1 MWSTALVTGASSG
14 IGEALARL
22 LAQRRRDLVLV
33 ARRRQRLEALAAELR
48 SRHGV
53 DVELLV
59 ADLTVPEQLAEVE
72 ARVADVDRPVDL
84 LVNNAGFGDGGRFWE
99 LDRDRQAALVDVH
112 VTAPLRLTHAALGV
126 MVPRGNG
133 GVLNISSMTSF
144 APIATTA
151 TYGAAKAFLSSLTE
165 ALHEELRG
173 TGVHMTALCPGFT
186 RTEFQS
192 ADEQE
197 ALPDLVW
204 MSAEDVARAGLES
217 VTRNQAVCV
226 PGAGY
231 RVLAAGSRLLPHG
244 AVRRITAEAAKRR
257 R

>member
-1 MWSTALVTGASSG
+1 MWRTALVTGASSG
-14 IGEALARL
+14 IGEAMARL
-22 LAQRRRDLVLV
+22 LAERRRDLVLV
-33 ARRRQRLEALAAELR
+33 ARRRERLEALAVELR

-53 DVELLV
+53 EVELLV
-59 ADLTVPEQLAEVE
+59 ADLTDPGRLAAVE
-72 ARVADVDRPVDL
+72 ARVAEEDRPIDL

-99 LDRDRQAALVDVH
+99 RDRDRQAALVDVH
-112 VTAPLRLTHAALGV
+112 VTAPLRLTHAALGA
-126 MVPRGNG
+126 MVPRGRG
-133 GVLNISSMTSF
+133 GVLNVSSMTAF

-151 TYGAAKAFLSSLTE
+151 TYAAAKAFLSSLSE

-186 RTEFQS
+186 RTEFQ
-192 ADEQE
+192 AREEQE
-197 ALPDLVW
+197 VLPDLVW
-204 MSAEDVARAGLES
+204 MTAEDVARAGLDA

-231 RVLAAGSRLLPHG
+231 RALAAGSRLLPHG
-244 AVRRITAEAAKRR
+244 AVRRLTAEAAKRR